1 MQVSKR
7 IRYFLGH
14 LSCSILVG
22 LLLVALVFLVWYP
35 APMAHAE
42 GVATIFLM
50 LLAIDVTLGPL
61 LSLLVYKEGKSTL
74 KIDLSIIVLIQVMA
88 LSYGVYA
95 IAQSRPAWIVQNG
108 WLFEAVPAAAVDIK
122 DQAKAEAMYQ
132 SNSFF
137 GPKWVAVDE
146 AKNLNNSLAAP
157 QLMPSTYADL
167 SLAKT
172 RLNQHALALVD
183 LTQFNPKQDVDRVLQ
198 EYPGAMSWIPLR
210 TTGLGLVVL
219 LDKEYKVIDVVNLR
233 PWQE

>member
-1 MQVSKR
+1 MLVSKR

-14 LSCSILVG
+14 LTCSILLG
-22 LLLVALVFLVWYP
+22 LLLLALVFLVWYP
-35 APMAHAE
+35 APLAHAE
-42 GVATIFLM
+42 GVTAIFLM

-61 LSLLVYKEGKSTL
+61 LSLLVYKEGKKTL
-74 KIDLSIIVLIQVMA
+74 KMDLSIIILIQVMA
-88 LSYGVYA
+88 LNYGVYA
-95 IAQSRPAWIVQNG
+95 VTQSRPAWIVQSG
-108 WLFEAVPAAAVDIK
+108 WLFEVVPANVVNVK
-122 DQAKAEAMYQ
+122 DQVKAESQYQ
-132 SNSFF
+132 FNSFL
-137 GPKWVAVDE
+137 GPQWVAVND
-146 AKNLNNSLAAP
+146 AKNSNNSLAAP

-172 RLNQHALALVD
+172 RMNQHALALD
-183 LTQFNPKQDVDRVLQ
+183 NLTQFNPKQDVEKILQ

>member
-1 MQVSKR
+1 MLISKR

-14 LSCSILVG
+14 FACSIGVG
-22 LLLVALVFLVWYP
+22 LLLVGLVFLVWYP
-35 APMAHAE
+35 APLASAA
-42 GVATIFLM
+42 GVAAIFLM

-61 LSLLVYKEGKSTL
+61 LSLLVYKEDKKTL
-74 KIDLSIIVLIQVMA
+74 KMDLSVIVLIQVMA

-95 IAQSRPAWIVQNG
+95 IAQSRPAWVVQSG
-108 WLFEAVPAAAVDIK
+108 WLFEVVPANAVDVE
-122 DQAKAEAMYQ
+122 DQAKAETIYQ

-137 GPKWVAVDE
+137 GPKWVAVND
-146 AKNLNNSLAAP
+146 AKNPNNSLAAP

>member
-1 MQVSKR
+1 MLASKR

-14 LSCSILVG
+14 LTCSIFLG

-35 APMAHAE
+35 APLAQAE
-42 GVATIFLM
+42 GVTVIFLM

-61 LSLLVYKEGKSTL
+61 LSLLVYKEGKKTL
-74 KIDLSIIVLIQVMA
+74 KMDLSIIILIQVMA

-95 IAQSRPAWIVQNG
+95 ITQSRPAWIVQTG
-108 WLFEAVPAAAVDIK
+108 WLFEVVPANAVDGK
-122 DQAKAEAMYQ
+122 DQARAEVVYQ

-137 GPKWVAVDE
+137 GPKWVAVND
-146 AKNLNNSLAAP
+146 AKNPNNSLAAP